1 MNEPEATRPE
11 SEDQQT
17 PTPPSFLA
25 WPPPGLGRIQ
35 GDIWVVT
42 REFAAG
48 GLFLV
53 LPLLWLTGA
62 QEPFSS
68 VGPLGDAWWIVLVT
82 SLIGLIT
89 LATAFTDL
97 FRLLRRVVR
106 AGREG
111 YGWKTAALV
120 ASDGKRDTG
129 FLVQSL
135 RQFSVLGS
143 ATRKGL
149 VGARLGKAWLAL
161 GASIWIPVS
170 FTVSVMLASRGYMGP
185 ETLVTTTLVPAG
197 LMALVALVL
206 RAGEQRVL
214 RQSRRQWF
222 RAQPSAEADEPK
234 RWRETAGAVDSAG
247 VLSGQSDQSRLVGLG
262 AAATLVAAVLVV
274 IPSVVL
280 VGTSGITPVLLAV
293 ASPQLTAAQQR
304 AGESEPLRRYR
315 VEVNPAMTPEE
326 AGQILHV
333 LVRAGG
339 PESTPSGE
347 HPPVRSYDSPIL
359 PANSRE
365 NPTGILPDLWGRDLF
380 ASLGELSPDAIAYV
394 RTVSAHPA
402 LEEWS
407 TLAGAS

>member
-135 RQFSVLGS
+135 R
-143 ATRKGL
+143 
-149 VGARLGKAWLAL
+149 
-161 GASIWIPVS
+161 
-170 FTVSVMLASRGYMGP
+170 
-185 ETLVTTTLVPAG
+185 
-197 LMALVALVL
+197 
-206 RAGEQRVL
+206 
-214 RQSRRQWF
+214 
-222 RAQPSAEADEPK
+222 
-234 RWRETAGAVDSAG
+234 
-247 VLSGQSDQSRLVGLG
+247 
-262 AAATLVAAVLVV
+262 
-274 IPSVVL
+274 
-280 VGTSGITPVLLAV
+280 
-293 ASPQLTAAQQR
+293 
-304 AGESEPLRRYR
+304 
-315 VEVNPAMTPEE
+315 
-326 AGQILHV
+326 
-333 LVRAGG
+333 
-339 PESTPSGE
+339 
-347 HPPVRSYDSPIL
+347 
-359 PANSRE
+359 
-365 NPTGILPDLWGRDLF
+365 
-380 ASLGELSPDAIAYV
+380 
-394 RTVSAHPA
+394 
-402 LEEWS
+402 
-407 TLAGAS
+407 